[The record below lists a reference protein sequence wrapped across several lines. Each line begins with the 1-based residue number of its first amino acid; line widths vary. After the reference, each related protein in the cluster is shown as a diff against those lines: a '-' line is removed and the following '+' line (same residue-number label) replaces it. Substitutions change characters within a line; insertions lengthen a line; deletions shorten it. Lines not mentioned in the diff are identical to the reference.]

1 MIGQRLLS
9 LIRPGVGSSGGGGDA
24 PLQAEW
30 KDAVLAESSE
40 VRTAS
45 GYMYFPPESVRWEHL
60 KPSDHQ
66 TVCPWKGVA
75 EYYDLVVDRDRNNAA
90 AWSYATPLPR
100 AEKLAGWVA
109 FWRGV
114 RVRRAKS

>member
-30 KDAVLAESSE
+30 KGTVLAESPE

-45 GYMYFPPESVRWEHL
+45 GYIYFPPDAVRWDHL
-60 KPSDHQ
+60 EPSDHR

-75 EYYDLVVDRDRNNAA
+75 EYYDVVVDRDRANGA
-90 AWSYATPLPR
+90 AWSYPTPLPK

-109 FWRGV
+109 FWSGV
-114 RVRRAKS
+114 RVRRASA